1 MHKKKRKKKSAPR
14 EKWKQSVFNIPYFSF
29 SALPPRLTFPSVSSA
44 SQCMQRLSNIVFI
57 SYYSKN
63 SPGPCSSPPQPR
75 FCPLPPSLPF
85 YLLRLGE
92 ADAVISQ
99 AFNSLSHP
107 LAAAFFK
114 KLSSRLPRW
123 MHSLRFL
130 IPAGRRSRRCQ
141 TWTTAVGGEKERDG
155 KMEET
160 NTRVRMM
167 EGRRNNMSGR
177 LSGAAA
183 IRLLFIFSFCF
194 QS

>member
-1 MHKKKRKKKSAPR
+1 
-14 EKWKQSVFNIPYFSF
+14 
-29 SALPPRLTFPSVSSA
+29 
-44 SQCMQRLSNIVFI
+44 MQRLSNIVFI
-57 SYYSKN
+57 SYYSKD
-63 SPGPCSSPPQPR
+63 SPGPRSSPPQPR

-141 TWTTAVGGEKERDG
+141 TWTTAVGGEKDVGDG
-155 KMEET
+155 GT

-183 IRLLFIFSFCF
+183 IRLLFIFFLLF
-194 QS
+194 PKLTLLIPLT